1 MISATVL
8 ATQQRLTLSRP
19 AAKSIQDLKQPELTT
34 EVQTGPGPTS
44 DRLKTTTTEVDERG
58 SGRLLVAE
66 PQGTFSASGG
76 QPQTHERHIAEVVGN
91 CEYWEGARPARK
103 SSRRTNH
110 KGRTVQRVG
119 GGVTNGGGT
128 VRAVGGIEPG
138 SDPWLVAN
146 PTTLPRGQSPHG
158 HKYIPT

>member
-1 MISATVL
+1 M
-8 ATQQRLTLSRP
+8 
-19 AAKSIQDLKQPELTT
+19 
-34 EVQTGPGPTS
+34 
-44 DRLKTTTTEVDERG
+44 KTTTTEVDERG
-58 SGRLLVAE
+58 SARLLVAE

-110 KGRTVQRVG
+110 KGWTVQRVG

-128 VRAVGGIEPG
+128 VRAAGGIEPG

-146 PTTLPRGQSPHG
+146 PTTLPRGQSPT
-158 HKYIPT
+158 YIRPVLSCPTALLIPPQLIDQCHCSQHSAAVDRKPTSGQVDSRPQTATG

>member
-1 MISATVL
+1 M
-8 ATQQRLTLSRP
+8 
-19 AAKSIQDLKQPELTT
+19 
-34 EVQTGPGPTS
+34 
-44 DRLKTTTTEVDERG
+44 KTTTTEVDERG

-76 QPQTHERHIAEVVGN
+76 QPQTHERHTAEVVGN

-110 KGRTVQRVG
+110 KGRTIQRVG

-146 PTTLPRGQSPHG
+146 PTTLPRGQSHI
-158 HKYIPT
+158 HTYIHTYIHHLHHLSDLRSVLNMSTTMTLLMSTRACGLNSVMFARACRR

>member
-1 MISATVL
+1 M
-8 ATQQRLTLSRP
+8 
-19 AAKSIQDLKQPELTT
+19 
-34 EVQTGPGPTS
+34 
-44 DRLKTTTTEVDERG
+44 KTTTTEVDKRG
-58 SGRLLVAE
+58 SARLLVAE

-76 QPQTHERHIAEVVGN
+76 QPQTHEWHIAEVVGN
-91 CEYWEGARPARK
+91 CQYWEGARPARK

-110 KGRTVQRVG
+110 KGRTIQRVG

-146 PTTLPRGQSPHG
+146 PTTLPRGQSHIHAYLHTNTHTCTHTSPDSQTDRQTNRQAGRQAERQKHRKTG
-158 HKYIPT
+158 RQTDTHAYV

>member
-1 MISATVL
+1 M
-8 ATQQRLTLSRP
+8 
-19 AAKSIQDLKQPELTT
+19 
-34 EVQTGPGPTS
+34 
-44 DRLKTTTTEVDERG
+44 KTTTTEVDERG

-76 QPQTHERHIAEVVGN
+76 QPQTHERHTAEVVGN

-110 KGRTVQRVG
+110 KGRTIQRVG

-146 PTTLPRGQSPHG
+146 PTTLPRGQSGFRAGLTIEARISLHLLSPRLHVA
-158 HKYIPT
+158 HVSENAHHAS

>member
-1 MISATVL
+1 MVL
-8 ATQQRLTLSRP
+8 PDYWLQSP
-19 AAKSIQDLKQPELTT
+19 K
-34 EVQTGPGPTS
+34 
-44 DRLKTTTTEVDERG
+44 
-58 SGRLLVAE
+58 
-66 PQGTFSASGG
+66 GTFSASGG

-110 KGRTVQRVG
+110 KGWTVQRVG

-128 VRAVGGIEPG
+128 VRAAGGIEPG

-146 PTTLPRGQSPHG
+146 PTTLPRGQSLIH
-158 HKYIPT
+158 T